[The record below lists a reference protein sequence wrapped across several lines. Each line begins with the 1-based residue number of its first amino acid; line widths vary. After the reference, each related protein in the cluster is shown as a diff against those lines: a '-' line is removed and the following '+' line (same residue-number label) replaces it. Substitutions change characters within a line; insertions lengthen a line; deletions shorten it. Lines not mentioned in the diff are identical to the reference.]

1 MARRY
6 RPRKLFKFWLYQ
18 DLAEDTRLM
27 EYIDYLRKTR
37 QFATMVRNGLRLM
50 WTLGQGDL
58 SVLFDLFPTLRAQF
72 TPDNSALIEE
82 FRLMLQTQSAAAVPA
97 LPPGLKPIAMNKP
110 IAMPIFDDE
119 DEQNTIIIRRDE
131 NAGDLAADRF
141 LQSIA
146 ALQ

>member
-27 EYIDYLRKTR
+27 EYIEYLHKTR

-50 WTLGQGDL
+50 WTLGQGDI

-97 LPPGLKPIAMNKP
+97 LPPGIKALAINKP
-110 IAMPIFDDE
+110 IAMPIFDD
-119 DEQNTIIIRRDE
+119 DEQETVVIRRDE
-131 NAGDLAADRF
+131 NAGDQAADRF